1 VRHGGRTRSSKR
13 TTIGMSEEIYR
24 ALVAAA
30 PASRERHLLSDVI
43 GRHTDLKRRGQREL
57 VGLCPFHQERTPSF
71 EVNDDKGTYHCH
83 GCGAG
88 GDAITFLMRAEG
100 HTFRQA
106 VEMLSGDTFPT
117 ISEEDR
123 AQRKAHDEA
132 ALRARIT
139 LARTIWS
146 RSVPVKGTLGETY
159 ARARGIVIDLP
170 PSVRFGSVPRFF
182 NMETGEVG
190 REHPAVVCALQ
201 NVTGA
206 VTGVQNIYLRADGAG
221 KYESP
226 TGGRAKLTFGI
237 MGGSAIRLGPATDHV
252 IICEGP
258 EDGWTL
264 LQDMPDRSVWIACG
278 TSQLSRIQFPAE
290 VSRITIAGDNGDA
303 GRRAAEEA
311 AVAYVD
317 QGFAVDEVFPNHA
330 FKDWNDQLRG
340 ARS

>member
-1 VRHGGRTRSSKR
+1 
-13 TTIGMSEEIYR
+13 MSEEIYQ
-24 ALVAAA
+24 ALVTAA
-30 PASRERHLLSDVI
+30 PAARERHLLSSVVA
-43 GRHTDLKRRGQREL
+43 RHTDLKRRGQREM
-57 VGLCPFHQERTPSF
+57 VGLCPFHQEKSPSF

-106 VEMLSGDTFPT
+106 VEILSGDTFAT

-123 AQRKAHDEA
+123 AKRKADDEA
-132 ALRARIT
+132 AQRARIS

-146 RSVPVKGTLGETY
+146 RSIPVRGTLGETY
-159 ARARGIVIDLP
+159 ARARGITIDLP
-170 PSVRFGSVPRFF
+170 PSIRFGSVPRFF

-201 NVTGA
+201 DVTGA
-206 VTGVQNIYLRADGAG
+206 ITGVQNIYLRADGAG

-226 TGGRAKLTFGI
+226 TGGRAKLTFGV
-237 MGGSAIRLGPATDHV
+237 MVGSAIRLGPATDHV
-252 IICEGP
+252 ITCEGP

-264 LQDMPDRSVWIACG
+264 LQEMPDRSVWIACG

-290 VSRITIAGDNGDA
+290 VSRVTIAGDNGEA

-311 AVAYVD
+311 TAEYLR
-317 QGFAVDEVFPNHA
+317 QGLATSEIFPDA
-330 FKDWNDQLRG
+330 GFKDWNDQLRG
-340 ARS
+340 ARI